1 MAILYAALQVPE
13 LRDNMRSIDGGICA
27 VRGVQAAGIKLSKMG
42 LALIVAKGSAAG
54 VYTRNKVIAAPL
66 VVTREKIKRSK
77 ELAAVIANSGN
88 ANAFTGEKG
97 IADARQMCRMVAG
110 ELGVD
115 EALVAVAS
123 TGVIGRSLDMGWLED
138 HVSEVVDGLTDTAEG
153 GKMAARAIMT
163 TDTVEKVSVVEL
175 DNGVRIGGIA
185 KGSGM
190 IEPNMGTILGFIYT
204 DASLPADVLDACLHK
219 SVDISFNMVV
229 VDGDTS
235 TNDMVLLTANGASG
249 IEPDIE
255 QFQQGLDQVLTD
267 LARQVAGDGEGATKL
282 IETRVR
288 GARTRN
294 DARIIAKAV
303 VRSPLV
309 KSAVFGRDPNWGRV
323 MAAVGYSGADVD
335 QDGLSLAFSNGDD
348 TVRLVDNGTIV
359 AEDAQTLE
367 HLGTIMDND
376 KVVIMVDIDLGDD
389 TAVAWGCDL
398 TYDYVR
404 INAEYTT

>member
-1 MAILYAALQVPE
+1 MTTIA
-13 LRDNMRSIDGGICA
+13 GGICA
-27 VRGVQAAGIKLSKMG
+27 VRGVQAAGVKLSKMG

-66 VVTREKIKRSK
+66 IVTREKVNRSK

-123 TGVIGRSLDMGWLED
+123 TGVIGRSLDMGWLEI
-138 HVSEVVDGLTDTAEG
+138 HMSEVVDGLTDTAKG
-153 GKMAARAIMT
+153 GEMAARAIMT

-175 DNGVRIGGIA
+175 GNGVRIGGIA

-190 IEPNMGTILGFIYT
+190 IEPNMGTMLGFIYT
-204 DASLPADVLDACLHK
+204 DASLPAEVLDVCLHK
-219 SVDISFNMVV
+219 GVDRSFNMIV

-235 TNDMVLLTANGASG
+235 TNDMVLLTATGVSG
-249 IEPDIE
+249 IEPEIE
-255 QFQQGLDQVLTD
+255 QFQQGLDRVLTD
-267 LARQVAGDGEGATKL
+267 LARQVARDGEGATKL
-282 IETRVR
+282 IETRVK

-294 DARIIAKAV
+294 DARIIAKTV

-335 QDGLSLAFSNGDD
+335 QDRMSLAFSNSDD
-348 TVRLVDNGTIV
+348 TVWLVDNGMII
-359 AEDAQTLE
+359 AEDEQTLGR
-367 HLGTIMDND
+367 LGTIMDSD
-376 KVVIMVDIDLGDD
+376 EVVIMVDIDLGDA

>member
-1 MAILYAALQVPE
+1 MTT
-13 LRDNMRSIDGGICA
+13 IDGGICA
-27 VRGVQAAGIKLSKMG
+27 VRGVQAAGIKPSKMG

-66 VVTREKIKRSK
+66 IVTREKVDRSK

-123 TGVIGRSLDMGWLED
+123 TGVIGRSLDMGWLES
-138 HVSEVVDGLTDTAEG
+138 HMSEVVDGLTDTAKG
-153 GKMAARAIMT
+153 GEMAARAIMT

-175 DNGVRIGGIA
+175 CNGVRIGGIA

-190 IEPNMGTILGFIYT
+190 IEPNMGTMLGFIYT
-204 DASLPADVLDACLHK
+204 DASLPAEVLDACLHK
-219 SVDISFNMVV
+219 GVDRSFNMIV

-235 TNDMVLLTANGASG
+235 TNDMVLLTATGVSG
-249 IEPDIE
+249 IEPEIE
-255 QFQQGLDQVLTD
+255 QFQQGLDRVLTD
-267 LARQVAGDGEGATKL
+267 LARQVARDGEGATKL
-282 IETRVR
+282 IETRVK

-294 DARIIAKAV
+294 DARIIAKTV

-335 QDGLSLAFSNGDD
+335 QDRMSLAFSNSDD
-348 TVRLVDNGTIV
+348 TVWLVDNGMII
-359 AEDAQTLE
+359 AEDEQTLGR
-367 HLGTIMDND
+367 LGTIMDSD
-376 KVVIMVDIDLGDD
+376 EVVIMVDIDLGDA